1 MWRAWSENC
10 AKNPENLRGQ
20 DFAKSEDMRGQTRSF
35 GAQTVSSHV
44 FNAKSCPLRFSR
56 NLRKASDQARHIH
69 ARRRRKGKHYLNVV
83 SLSSPPSVLAKSGYL
98 RFFRF
103 RTRFPGSLGEAAHGA
118 ARSHK
123 FTLSTPPDIYSS
135 MSHSQVFQTQGDTP
149 PHKANAIP

>member
-1 MWRAWSENC
+1 MFAEGAWMWRAWSENC

-20 DFAKSEDMRGQTRSF
+20 DFLGTSAK
-35 GAQTVSSHV
+35 
-44 FNAKSCPLRFSR
+44 P
-56 NLRKASDQARHIH
+56 SDQARHIH